1 MDDIDRLIINELQG
15 GFPIASHP
23 FAVAAQRL
31 GLAEG
36 DLIARIAA
44 LRADGTLTRFG
55 PLYNAEAMG
64 GGLTLA
70 AMQVPAHRFDEVAAQ
85 VNAFPEVAHNY
96 AREHAL
102 NMWFVV
108 ATETPERI
116 ASVLSDIKSLTGLE
130 VYDMP
135 KTEEFFLSLRF
146 EA

>member
-1 MDDIDRLIINELQG
+1 MDEMDRLIVNELQG
-15 GFPIASHP
+15 GFPIAKRP
-23 FAVAAQRL
+23 FAKAARLL
-31 GLAEG
+31 GLPE
-36 DLIARIAA
+36 DELIVRIQA
-44 LRADGTLTRFG
+44 LLDQGVLTRFG

-70 AMQVPAHRFDEVAAQ
+70 AMKVPEERFPEVAAQ

-116 ASVLSDIKSLTGLE
+116 DAVLSEIKSATGMD
-130 VYDMP
+130 VYNMP